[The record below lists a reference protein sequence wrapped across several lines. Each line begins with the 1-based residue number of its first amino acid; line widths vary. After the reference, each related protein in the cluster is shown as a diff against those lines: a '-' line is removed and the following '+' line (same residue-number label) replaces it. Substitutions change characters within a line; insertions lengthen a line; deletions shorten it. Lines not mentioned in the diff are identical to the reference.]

1 LFIAHCSLLIAH
13 CSSPMHLEL
22 LKKLNFSDKQA
33 KIYLELL
40 KLGPSSVRIL
50 AKNTEINRG
59 TVYESLKDLQDKG
72 LVNYYKKTTKQ
83 YFVAEDPEKLQD
95 LVESQTE
102 ELEDVSKKLDS
113 FIPELKSLY
122 DKGGERPVARYFEKQ
137 VITKILEEVLEIA
150 ERSQEKEYRIYSA
163 EGIRNEIY
171 KNFETFSDV
180 RISKGIK
187 VKVISIGEGGEL
199 RGLDERKFLKIQNQ
213 KPTYI
218 LIYPGRTAY
227 ISYNAKKELVGVVIE
242 NGGIYE
248 TQKQIFDSLWDSL

>member
-1 LFIAHCSLLIAH
+1 
-13 CSSPMHLEL
+13 MHIEL

-50 AKNTEINRG
+50 AKNTGINRG
-59 TVYESLKDLQDKG
+59 TVYECLKDLLNMG
-72 LVNYYKKTTKQ
+72 LVSYYKKTTKQ

-95 LVESQTE
+95 LVERQTE
-102 ELEDVSKKLDS
+102 ELGDVSKKLDS

-122 DKGGERPVARYFEKQ
+122 DSGGQQPISRYYEEKE
-137 VITKILEEVLEIA
+137 INKILEEVLEVS
-150 ERSQEKEYRIYSA
+150 EHSEEKEYYIYSA

-187 VKVISIGEGGEL
+187 VKVISLGEGGRL
-199 RGLDERKFLKIQNQ
+199 RGFDERKFLKIENQ

-218 LIYPGRTAY
+218 LIYQGRTAY

-242 NGGIYE
+242 NDGIFE
-248 TQKQIFDSLWDSL
+248 IQKQIFDSLWSTL